1 MAAALKMV
9 HAEDP
14 KKVVL
19 AKLKGAVASITVLG
33 DKVLVASYARPDKT
47 AGGILLV
54 DKTRDEEKYQ
64 GKTGLIVA
72 MGPLAFV
79 EDADHHWNASR
90 TPKIGD
96 WILFNIGDT
105 RRLLIREAD
114 CRILSDV
121 NVHAIISD
129 PDDIY

>member
-1 MAAALKMV
+1 MAAALKMI

-19 AKLKGAVASITVLG
+19 AKLKGAVASIAMLG
-33 DKVLVASYARPDKT
+33 DKVLVASYARPDRT

-79 EDADHHWNASR
+79 EDEDHKWAGR
-90 TPKIGD
+90 APKIGD
-96 WILFNIGDT
+96 WVLFNIGDT

-114 CRILSDV
+114 CRILADV
-121 NVHAIISD
+121 NVHAVISD

>member
-1 MAAALKMV
+1 MATALKMV

-14 KKVVL
+14 KKVVYD
-19 AKLKGAVASITVLG
+19 KLKGAVDSISVLG
-33 DKVLVASYARPDKT
+33 DKVLVATYARPEKT
-47 AGGILLV
+47 AGGIILA
-54 DKTRDEEKYQ
+54 DRTREEEKFQ

-72 MGPLAFV
+72 LGPLAFV
-79 EDADHHWNASR
+79 EDEDHHWADKK
-90 TPKIGD
+90 PIVGD

-114 CRILSDV
+114 CRIIADV
-121 NVHAIISD
+121 HVHAIVAN